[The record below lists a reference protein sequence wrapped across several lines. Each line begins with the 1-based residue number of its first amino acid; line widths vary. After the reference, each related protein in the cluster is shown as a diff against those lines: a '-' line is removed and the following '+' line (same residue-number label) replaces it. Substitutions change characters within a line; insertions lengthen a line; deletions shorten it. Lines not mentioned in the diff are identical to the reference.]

1 MAINNANLP
10 ISPLHGS
17 DGKLF
22 ENPYDEGYITQ
33 CNPMIGLTKREY
45 FAALA
50 MQGLLAN
57 HGTERRVYHES
68 VASEAVKSADALLNE
83 LSKPQP

>member
-1 MAINNANLP
+1 MATTANEP
-10 ISPLHGS
+10 AFSAGVP
-17 DGKLF
+17 
-22 ENPYDEGYITQ
+22 EGGYHY
-33 CNPMIGLTKREY
+33 PGLTIRDY
-45 FAALA
+45 FAAMA
-50 MQGLLAN
+50 MQGLLAG